1 MLAEK
6 RAKVVWSF
14 ASLFDFANT
23 QRRNVSRR
31 VLLEQMIPNHDYIL
45 LCIILAWSGI
55 GDIDVQHCQFRVTL
69 FLFTNFVLL
78 LFVVSFTIRSASGGA
93 EEGLKGRQGR
103 TNERFLLCVRC
114 RAPSRQSTQYE
125 SQVQAPQAQ
134 A

>member
-23 QRRNVSRR
+23 QRSRR

-78 LFVVSFTIRSASGGA
+78 IYLLSPSPSGA
-93 EEGLKGRQGR
+93 RAVARRKG
-103 TNERFLLCVRC
+103 
-114 RAPSRQSTQYE
+114 
-125 SQVQAPQAQ
+125 
-134 A
+134 